1 MPTLNDL
8 ISQTQGML
16 RSYTRNNEQSTH
28 ITSAITSTATS
39 MTVNDGSQISRGVC
53 EIDNEMLWI
62 DSVNATSGFV
72 NIAPYGRGFNNTSAR
87 SHTVNS
93 RVIMN
98 PLFPA
103 KQVKDEINNTL
114 RSLRGYL
121 YGTGTITFDFNAA
134 VEGYVMP
141 SNASSVVRV
150 EWKTVGPSK
159 SYARIRGWR
168 FNPVADTATF
178 NTGKSIEIYD
188 SVTPGQTVQVW
199 YMCDVDVLENDDDDF
214 VLTGLPDSC
223 VDLVTLGAASRLM
236 ATYDARSIDV
246 FSAEAAM
253 LTGKAPQG
261 SGANIS
267 KYLYNLFVQRRND
280 EVNFQNAN
288 TPIVTHWSR

>member
-1 MPTLNDL
+1 MTTFKSLVDM
-8 ISQTQGML
+8 TQGML

-28 ITSAITSTATS
+28 LTAALTSTATS
-39 MTVNDGSQISRGVC
+39 MTVADGSQISRGVC
-53 EIDNEMLWI
+53 EIDGEMIWI
-62 DSVNATSGFV
+62 DSVNVSTGVAV
-72 NIAPYGRGFNNTSAR
+72 IAPYGRGFNNSSAK
-87 SHTVNS
+87 SHTVSS

-98 PLFPA
+98 PIFPV

-121 YGTGTITFDFNAA
+121 CGNNYTTFSFNAA
-134 VEGYVMP
+134 VEGYALP
-141 SNASSVVRV
+141 SNTNTVARV
-150 EWKTVGPSK
+150 EWKSTGPSK
-159 SYARIRGWR
+159 AYLRVRGWR
-168 FNPVADTATF
+168 FNPLADTATF

-188 SVTPGQTVQVW
+188 AVTPGQTVQVW
-199 YMCDVDVLENDDDDF
+199 YTCDIDTLDNDDDDF
-214 VLTGLPDSC
+214 VLTGLPESC
-223 VDLVTLGAASRLM
+223 LDLVTLGAASRLM
-236 ATYDARSIDV
+236 ATYDVRSIDA

-280 EVNFQNAN
+280 EVALQNLN